1 MSNKKISHVD
11 LFAGAGGICTGF
23 KAAGIK
29 TVLAVEKVESCA
41 ETYKKNHPKVNFIH
55 KDIRHVTKKDLQII
69 NNLEIDIITSG
80 MPCETFS
87 TAGSTSRSFYDHR
100 QQLYYETIRLSKI
113 LKPKII
119 LFENV
124 PGILS
129 KKVVKGGKRLVID
142 DIFDD
147 LSQIGYKHF
156 IQTTLNAC
164 DFGTPQ
170 NRQRYFI
177 IAANDMS
184 LELTVPVSTHNGV
197 TTVSKAFKGLPT
209 IKANE
214 SKKNL
219 KYTKSESEYSQL
231 LKDKS
236 FWKTGSGFEQVLTY
250 HVAPNH
256 RKGTIQRFKLIKQG
270 ENLKDVFTKRSEG
283 EVKRLQEKR
292 ILPKKWFIQRN
303 MRLFPNLPSKTVTSH
318 CLDEL
323 VHPLLDRALT
333 VREVARLQS
342 FPDSYDFKGGPYIC
356 PHIYVTQDKYEQIG
370 DAVPPL
376 LAYHWGIT
384 LKKILKRK

>member
-1 MSNKKISHVD
+1 MSTKNILHVD

-41 ETYKKNHPKVNFIH
+41 ETYRSNHPKVKFIH

-69 NNLEIDIITSG
+69 NNLKIDILTSG

-87 TAGSTSRSFYDHR
+87 TAGSKSRSFYDHR
-100 QQLYYETIRLSKI
+100 QQLYYEAIRLSEI
-113 LKPKII
+113 LKPRII

-129 KKVVKGGKRLVID
+129 KKVVKGGERLVIE

-147 LSQIGYKHF
+147 LSQIGYKHL

-164 DFGTPQ
+164 NFGAPQ
-170 NRQRYFI
+170 NRQRYFL
-177 IAANDMS
+177 IATNDKS

-197 TTVSKAFKGLPT
+197 TTVSMAFKGLPT
-209 IKANE
+209 IQANE

-219 KYTKSESEYSQL
+219 RYTKSESEYSKL

-236 FWKTGSGFEQVLTY
+236 FWKTGNDFEQVLTY
-250 HVAPNH
+250 HVAPKH

-270 ENLKDVFTKRSEG
+270 ENLKDVFTKRSEA
-283 EVKRLQEKR
+283 EVKRLQEER

-303 MRLFPNLPSKTVTSH
+303 MRLLPNQPSKTVTSH
-318 CLDEL
+318 CLDEF

-333 VREVARLQS
+333 VREAARLQS
-342 FPDSYDFKGGPYIC
+342 FPDSYDFKGGPYLC

-376 LAYHWGIT
+376 LAYHWGMT
-384 LKKILKRK
+384 LKRILKKK